1 MSHEIKVEKADP
13 NARRVIISANPHSG
27 AYDRQPL
34 IDQLVE
40 RLEAKD
46 FQVEQLGEIDQVCQ
60 AASRWLAEGTLRAVV
75 AAGGDGT
82 AALLANRL
90 PDTVPLVIFPL
101 GTANLLAK
109 YLTLGRDI
117 DQIATTLQE
126 GQIVHLDAGV
136 ANGHFFLVVTSCG
149 FDAEV
154 VRRLHKS
161 RKGHISYFTYLPPIF
176 RALGKYR
183 YPPLEITLDNGE
195 RWESVRWAF
204 IQNIPRYAMNLSFAK
219 EANPFDGQLD
229 VCTFR
234 SGGFLSTIYYFFCS
248 LLGLQNRI
256 RSARFARFKS
266 MTIRSEGPVHYE
278 VDGDPGGKLP
288 LTIEVVPDRLRV
300 MVPPG
305 WIEEQ
310 RKKIDRLEDENGQ
323 IPESG
328 R

>member
-1 MSHEIKVEKADP
+1 MSHDIKVERADAG
-13 NARRVIISANPHSG
+13 ARRVIVSANPHSG
-27 AYDRQPL
+27 AYDRRPL
-34 IDQLVE
+34 IDELVK
-40 RLEAKD
+40 RLEAKK
-46 FQVEQLGEIDQVCQ
+46 FEVEQLGEIDQVCKT
-60 AASRWLAEGTLRAVV
+60 ANRWLEEGTLRAVI

-90 PDTVPLVIFPL
+90 PATVPLVIFPL

-109 YLTLGRDI
+109 YLTLDRDVE
-117 DQIATTLQE
+117 QIANTIEQ
-126 GQIVHLDAGV
+126 GQIVHLDAGT
-136 ANGHFFLVVTSCG
+136 ANGHFFLVVTGCG

-154 VRRLHKS
+154 VRRLHHS
-161 RKGHISYFTYLPPIF
+161 RKGHISYFTYLAPIF
-176 RALGKYR
+176 RSLGRYR
-183 YPPLEITLDNGE
+183 YPALEITFDNGE

-229 VCTFR
+229 LCTFR

-248 LLGLQNRI
+248 LLGIQNRI

-266 MTIRSEGPVHYE
+266 MTIRSEGAVHYE

-288 LTIEVVPDRLRV
+288 LAIEVVPDRLRV

-310 RKKIDRLEDENGQ
+310 QRKMDVTADENSKTF
-323 IPESG
+323 ET
-328 R
+328 